1 MPLFCSHIFYM
12 FKTSAIILRTVK
24 YGETSLV
31 VTAFTELFGLQTY
44 MVNGVRTSKKSGLK
58 ASLYQPAS
66 MVAMEVY
73 HHDRNN
79 MHRIKEINRTH
90 VFKNVLNDVVKNSV
104 ALFLME
110 LLYKLL
116 KQPEQN
122 SDLFYFC
129 EDALLQLDEA
139 PSAVTANMPLFFA
152 LHISHFFGFKIDDN
166 FSAQYPFL
174 DLHEGNFVSER
185 PPHSHFLESEN
196 AEITAELLKIMVPAE
211 LNDIKLNHYK
221 RRELLQKYMDYY
233 SLHLQD
239 FGQMKT
245 IMVMQEV
252 LG

>member
-1 MPLFCSHIFYM
+1 M

-24 YGETSLV
+24 YGETSLIV
-31 VTAFTELFGLQTY
+31 SAFTELFGLQTY
-44 MVNGVRTSKKSGLK
+44 MVNGVRTSKKTGLK

-66 MVAMEVY
+66 VVDLEVY
-73 HHDRNN
+73 HHDRNT

-90 VFKNVLNDVVKNSV
+90 VFKNVLTEVVKNSV
-104 ALFLME
+104 AIFLME

-122 SDLFYFC
+122 AELFYFC

-139 PSAVTANMPLFFA
+139 PAYVTANMPLFFA

-166 FSAQYPFL
+166 FSTSTPFL
-174 DLHEGNFVSER
+174 DLQEGNFTSDR
-185 PPHSHFLESEN
+185 PPHSNFIDGQN
-196 AEITAELLKIMVPAE
+196 AELTSELLKVMLPSE
-211 LNDIKLNHYK
+211 LADIKMNHLK
-221 RRELLQKYMDYY
+221 RGELLQKYMDYY
-233 SLHLQD
+233 ALHIQD

-245 IMVMQEV
+245 IVVMQQV

>member
-1 MPLFCSHIFYM
+1 M
-12 FKTSAIILRTVK
+12 FKTRAIILRTVK

-31 VTAFTELFGLQTY
+31 VSAFTELFGLQTY
-44 MVNGVRTSKKSGLK
+44 LVNGVRTSKKSGLK

-66 MVAMEVY
+66 VVDLEVY
-73 HHDRNN
+73 HNERNT
-79 MHRIKEINRTH
+79 MHRIKECNRAH
-90 VFKNVLNDVVKNSV
+90 IFNDVLTDVVKNSV

-129 EDALLQLDEA
+129 EDSLLQLDNA
-139 PSAVTANMPLFFA
+139 PAIVTANLPLFFA

-166 FSAQYPFL
+166 FSDENGFL
-174 DLHEGNFVSER
+174 DLQEGNFINAR
-185 PPHSHFLESEN
+185 PHHTYYIEGEN
-196 AEITAELLKIMVPAE
+196 ALITSELLKIMLPSE
-211 LNDIKLNHYK
+211 LDDIRMNHLK
-221 RRELLQKYMDYY
+221 RRELLQRYMEYY
-233 SLHLQD
+233 ALHIQD

-245 IMVMQEV
+245 LMVMQEV

>member
-1 MPLFCSHIFYM
+1 M
-12 FKTSAIILRTVK
+12 FKTRAIILRTVK

-44 MVNGVRTSKKSGLK
+44 LVNGVRTSKKSGLK

-66 MVAMEVY
+66 VVDMEVY
-73 HHDRNN
+73 HNERNT
-79 MHRIKEINRTH
+79 MHRIKECNRAH
-90 VFKNVLNDVVKNSV
+90 VFNNVLTDVVKNSV

-129 EDALLQLDEA
+129 EDSLLQLDEA
-139 PSAVTANMPLFFA
+139 SAHVTANMPLFLA

-166 FSAQYPFL
+166 FSEETSFL
-174 DLHEGNFVSER
+174 DLQEGNFVDAR
-185 PPHSHFLESEN
+185 PHHTYFIEGEN
-196 AEITAELLKIMVPAE
+196 ALITSELLKIMLPSE
-211 LNDIKLNHYK
+211 LNDIKMNHLK
-221 RRELLQKYMDYY
+221 RRELLQRYMEYY
-233 SLHLQD
+233 ALHMQD

-245 IMVMQEV
+245 LMVMQEV

>member
-1 MPLFCSHIFYM
+1 M
-12 FKTSAIILRTVK
+12 FKTRAIILRTVK

-31 VTAFTELFGLQTY
+31 VSAFTELFGLQTY
-44 MVNGVRTSKKSGLK
+44 LVNGVRTSKKSGLK

-66 MVAMEVY
+66 VVDLEVY
-73 HHDRNN
+73 HNERNT
-79 MHRIKEINRTH
+79 MHRIKECNRAH
-90 VFKNVLNDVVKNSV
+90 IFNNVLTDVVKNSV

-129 EDALLQLDEA
+129 EDSLLQLDDA
-139 PSAVTANMPLFFA
+139 PAIVTANLPLFFA

-166 FSAQYPFL
+166 FSDENGFL
-174 DLHEGNFVSER
+174 DLQEGNFINAR
-185 PPHSHFLESEN
+185 PHHTYYIEGEN
-196 AEITAELLKIMVPAE
+196 ALITSELLKIMLPSE
-211 LNDIKLNHYK
+211 LNDIKMNHLK
-221 RRELLQKYMDYY
+221 RRELLQRYMEYY
-233 SLHLQD
+233 ALHIQD

-245 IMVMQEV
+245 LMVMQEV

>member
-1 MPLFCSHIFYM
+1 M
-12 FKTSAIILRTVK
+12 FKTRAIILRTVK

-31 VTAFTELFGLQTY
+31 ITAFTELFGLQTY
-44 MVNGVRTSKKSGLK
+44 LVNGVRTSKKSGLK

-66 MVAMEVY
+66 VVDMEVY
-73 HHDRNN
+73 HNERNT
-79 MHRIKEINRTH
+79 MHRIKECNRAH
-90 VFKNVLNDVVKNSV
+90 VFNNVLTDVVKNSV

-129 EDALLQLDEA
+129 EDSLLQLDEA
-139 PSAVTANMPLFFA
+139 PAHVTANMPLFFA

-166 FSAQYPFL
+166 FSEEHPFL
-174 DLHEGNFVSER
+174 DLQEGNFVEAR
-185 PPHSHFLESEN
+185 PHHTFFIEGEN
-196 AEITAELLKIMVPAE
+196 ALLTSELLKIMLPAE
-211 LNDIKLNHYK
+211 LNDIRMNHLK
-221 RRELLQKYMDYY
+221 RRELLQRYMEYY
-233 SLHLQD
+233 ALHIQD

-245 IMVMQEV
+245 LMVMQEV

>member
-1 MPLFCSHIFYM
+1 M
-12 FKTSAIILRTVK
+12 FKTRAIILRTVK

-31 VTAFTELFGLQTY
+31 VSAFTELFGLQTY
-44 MVNGVRTSKKSGLK
+44 LVNGVRTSKKSGLK

-66 MVAMEVY
+66 VVDLEVY
-73 HHDRNN
+73 HNERNT
-79 MHRIKEINRTH
+79 MHRIKECNRAH
-90 VFKNVLNDVVKNSV
+90 IFNNVLTDVVKNSV

-129 EDALLQLDEA
+129 EDSLLQLDDA
-139 PSAVTANMPLFFA
+139 PAIVTANLPLFFA

-166 FSAQYPFL
+166 FSDENGFL
-174 DLHEGNFVSER
+174 DLQEGNFINAR
-185 PPHSHFLESEN
+185 PYHTYYIEGEN
-196 AEITAELLKIMVPAE
+196 ALITSELLKIMLPSE
-211 LNDIKLNHYK
+211 LNDIKMNHLK
-221 RRELLQKYMDYY
+221 RRELLQRYMEYY
-233 SLHLQD
+233 ALHIQD

-245 IMVMQEV
+245 LMVMQEV

>member
-1 MPLFCSHIFYM
+1 M
-12 FKTSAIILRTVK
+12 FKTRAIILRTVK

-31 VTAFTELFGLQTY
+31 VSAFTELFGLQTY
-44 MVNGVRTSKKSGLK
+44 LVNGVRTSKKSGLK

-66 MVAMEVY
+66 VVDLEVY
-73 HHDRNN
+73 HNERNT
-79 MHRIKEINRTH
+79 MHRIKECNRAH
-90 VFKNVLNDVVKNSV
+90 IFNDVLTDVVKNSV

-129 EDALLQLDEA
+129 EDSLLQLDDA
-139 PSAVTANMPLFFA
+139 PAIVTANLPLFFA

-166 FSAQYPFL
+166 FSDENGFL
-174 DLHEGNFVSER
+174 DLQEGNFINAR
-185 PPHSHFLESEN
+185 PHHSYYIEGEN
-196 AEITAELLKIMVPAE
+196 ALITSELLKIMLPSE
-211 LNDIKLNHYK
+211 LNDIRMNHLK
-221 RRELLQKYMDYY
+221 RRELLQRYMEYY
-233 SLHLQD
+233 ALHIQD

-245 IMVMQEV
+245 LMVMQEV

>member
-1 MPLFCSHIFYM
+1 M
-12 FKTSAIILRTVK
+12 FKTRAIILRTVK

-31 VTAFTELFGLQTY
+31 VSAFTELFGLQTY
-44 MVNGVRTSKKSGLK
+44 LVNGVRTSKKSGLK

-66 MVAMEVY
+66 VVDLEVY
-73 HHDRNN
+73 HNERNT
-79 MHRIKEINRTH
+79 MHRIKECNRAH
-90 VFKNVLNDVVKNSV
+90 IFNDVLTDVVKNSV

-129 EDALLQLDEA
+129 EDSLLQLDDA
-139 PSAVTANMPLFFA
+139 PAIVTANLPLFFA

-166 FSAQYPFL
+166 FSDENGFL
-174 DLHEGNFVSER
+174 DLQEGNFINAR
-185 PPHSHFLESEN
+185 PDHTYYIEGEN
-196 AEITAELLKIMVPAE
+196 ALITSELLKIMLPSE
-211 LNDIKLNHYK
+211 LDDIRMNHLK
-221 RRELLQKYMDYY
+221 RRELLQRYMEYY
-233 SLHLQD
+233 ALHIQD

-245 IMVMQEV
+245 LMVMQEV

>member
-1 MPLFCSHIFYM
+1 MGGLVKFMTH
-12 FKTSAIILRTVK
+12 KTKGIVLRTIP

-31 VTAFTELFGLQTY
+31 VTIFTELFGVQTY
-44 MVNGVRTSKKSGLK
+44 MVNGIRTAKKTGLK

-66 MVAMEVY
+66 VVEMEVY
-73 HHDRNN
+73 HNDRNS
-79 MHRIKEINRTH
+79 MHRIKEINRKH
-90 VFKNVLNDVVKNSV
+90 VFKNILTDVVKNSV

-129 EDALLQLDEA
+129 EDSLLQLDEA
-139 PSAVTANMPLFFA
+139 PAHVTANMPLFFA

-166 FSAQYPFL
+166 YSAECSFL
-174 DLHEGNFVSER
+174 DLQEGNFIDDR
-185 PPHSHFLESEN
+185 PHHPHFMESEN
-196 AEITAELLKIMVPAE
+196 AELTAELLKIMLPSE
-211 LNDIKLNHYK
+211 LDDIKMNQLK
-221 RRELLQKYMDYY
+221 RRELLLKYMDYY
-233 SLHLQD
+233 SLHIQD

-245 IMVMQEV
+245 MMVMQEV

>member
-1 MPLFCSHIFYM
+1 M
-12 FKTSAIILRTVK
+12 FKTRAIILRTVK

-44 MVNGVRTSKKSGLK
+44 LVNGVRTAKKSGLK

-66 MVAMEVY
+66 VVDMEVY
-73 HHDRNN
+73 HNERNT
-79 MHRIKEINRTH
+79 MHRIKECNRAH
-90 VFKNVLNDVVKNSV
+90 VFNNILTDVVKNSV

-129 EDALLQLDEA
+129 EDSLLQLDDA
-139 PSAVTANMPLFFA
+139 PAHVTANMPLFFA

-166 FSAQYPFL
+166 FSEELPFL
-174 DLHEGNFVSER
+174 DLQEGNFVEAR
-185 PPHSHFLESEN
+185 PHHTFFIEGDN
-196 AEITAELLKIMVPAE
+196 ALITSELLKIMLPTE
-211 LNDIKLNHYK
+211 LNDIRMNHLK
-221 RRELLQKYMDYY
+221 RRELLQRYMEYY
-233 SLHLQD
+233 ALHMQD

-245 IMVMQEV
+245 LMVMQEV
-252 LG
+252 LGN

>member
-1 MPLFCSHIFYM
+1 M
-12 FKTSAIILRTVK
+12 FKTRAIILRTVK

-31 VTAFTELFGLQTY
+31 VSAFTELFGLQTY
-44 MVNGVRTSKKSGLK
+44 LVNGVRTSKKSGLK

-66 MVAMEVY
+66 VVDLEVY
-73 HHDRNN
+73 HNERNT
-79 MHRIKEINRTH
+79 MHRIKECNRAH
-90 VFKNVLNDVVKNSV
+90 IFNDVLTDVVKNSV

-129 EDALLQLDEA
+129 EDSLLQLDDA
-139 PSAVTANMPLFFA
+139 PAIVTANLPLFFA

-166 FSAQYPFL
+166 FSDENGFL
-174 DLHEGNFVSER
+174 DLQEGNFINAR
-185 PPHSHFLESEN
+185 PHHSYYIEGEN
-196 AEITAELLKIMVPAE
+196 ALITSELLKIMLPSE
-211 LNDIKLNHYK
+211 LNDIKMNHLK
-221 RRELLQKYMDYY
+221 RRELLQRYMEYY
-233 SLHLQD
+233 ALHIQD

-245 IMVMQEV
+245 LMVMQEV

>member
-1 MPLFCSHIFYM
+1 M
-12 FKTSAIILRTVK
+12 FKTNAIILRTVK

-31 VTAFTELFGLQTY
+31 VSAFTELFGLQTY
-44 MVNGVRTSKKSGLK
+44 MVNGVRTAKKTGLK

-66 MVAMEVY
+66 MVEMEVY
-73 HHDRNN
+73 YNERNS
-79 MHRIKEINRTH
+79 MHRVKEINRTH
-90 VFKNVLNDVVKNSV
+90 VFKNILTDVVKNSV

-129 EDALLQLDEA
+129 EDSLLQLDEA
-139 PSAVTANMPLFFA
+139 PAHVTANMPLFLA

-166 FSAQYPFL
+166 FSTAFPFL
-174 DLHEGNFVSER
+174 DLQEGNFVDVR
-185 PPHSHFLESEN
+185 PHHPHFMEGEN
-196 AEITAELLKIMVPAE
+196 AELTAELLKIMVPSE
-211 LNDIKLNHYK
+211 LDDIKMNHFK
-221 RRELLQKYMDYY
+221 RRELLAKYMEYY
-233 SLHLQD
+233 ALHMHD

-245 IMVMQEV
+245 LMVMQEV

>member
-1 MPLFCSHIFYM
+1 M

-44 MVNGVRTSKKSGLK
+44 MVNGIRTAKKAGLK

-66 MVAMEVY
+66 VVDMEVY
-73 HHDRNN
+73 HHDRST
-79 MHRIKEINRTH
+79 MHRIKEINRKH
-90 VFKNVLNDVVKNSV
+90 VFKNILTDVVKNSV

-129 EDALLQLDEA
+129 EDSLLQLDEA
-139 PSAVTANMPLFFA
+139 PANVTANMPLFFA

-166 FSAQYPFL
+166 FSAEYPFL
-174 DLHEGNFVSER
+174 DLQEGNFIDDR
-185 PPHSHFLESEN
+185 PHHPHFMEGEN
-196 AEITAELLKIMVPAE
+196 AELTAHLLKIMVPVE
-211 LNDIKLNHYK
+211 LDDLKMNHFK
-221 RRELLQKYMDYY
+221 RRELLSKYIDYY
-233 SLHLQD
+233 ALHIQD

-245 IMVMQEV
+245 MMIMQEV

>member
-1 MPLFCSHIFYM
+1 M
-12 FKTSAIILRTVK
+12 FKTRAIILRTVK

-31 VTAFTELFGLQTY
+31 VSAFTELFGLQTY
-44 MVNGVRTSKKSGLK
+44 LVNGVRTSKKSGLK

-66 MVAMEVY
+66 VVDLEVY
-73 HHDRNN
+73 HNERNT
-79 MHRIKEINRTH
+79 MHRIKECNRAH
-90 VFKNVLNDVVKNSV
+90 IFNDVLTDVVKNSV

-129 EDALLQLDEA
+129 EDSLLQLDDA
-139 PSAVTANMPLFFA
+139 PAIVTANLPLFFA

-166 FSAQYPFL
+166 FSDENGFL
-174 DLHEGNFVSER
+174 DLQEGNFINAR
-185 PPHSHFLESEN
+185 PHHTYYIEGEN
-196 AEITAELLKIMVPAE
+196 ALITSELLKIMLPSE
-211 LNDIKLNHYK
+211 LDDIRMNHLK
-221 RRELLQKYMDYY
+221 RRELLQRYMEYY
-233 SLHLQD
+233 ALHIQD

-245 IMVMQEV
+245 LMVMQEV

>member
-1 MPLFCSHIFYM
+1 M
-12 FKTSAIILRTVK
+12 FKTRAIILRTVK

-31 VTAFTELFGLQTY
+31 VSAFTELFGLQTY
-44 MVNGVRTSKKSGLK
+44 LVNGVRTSKKSGLK

-66 MVAMEVY
+66 VVDLEVY
-73 HHDRNN
+73 HNERNT
-79 MHRIKEINRTH
+79 MHRIKECNRAH
-90 VFKNVLNDVVKNSV
+90 IFNDVLTDVVKNSV

-129 EDALLQLDEA
+129 EDSLLQLDDA
-139 PSAVTANMPLFFA
+139 PAIVTANLPLFFA

-166 FSAQYPFL
+166 FSDENGFL
-174 DLHEGNFVSER
+174 DLQEGNFINAR
-185 PPHSHFLESEN
+185 PHHTYYIEGEN
-196 AEITAELLKIMVPAE
+196 ALITSELLKIMLPSE
-211 LNDIKLNHYK
+211 LNDIKMNHLK
-221 RRELLQKYMDYY
+221 RRELLQRYMEYY
-233 SLHLQD
+233 ALHIQD

-245 IMVMQEV
+245 LMVMQEV

>member
-1 MPLFCSHIFYM
+1 M
-12 FKTSAIILRTVK
+12 FKTRAIILRTVK

-44 MVNGVRTSKKSGLK
+44 LVNGVRTSKKSGLK

-66 MVAMEVY
+66 VVDMEVY
-73 HHDRNN
+73 HNERNT
-79 MHRIKEINRTH
+79 MHRIKECNRAH
-90 VFKNVLNDVVKNSV
+90 VFNNVLTDVVKNSV

-129 EDALLQLDEA
+129 EDSLLQLDEA
-139 PSAVTANMPLFFA
+139 PAHVTANMPLFFA

-166 FSAQYPFL
+166 FSEETSFL
-174 DLHEGNFVSER
+174 DLQEGNFVDAR
-185 PPHSHFLESEN
+185 PHHTYFIEGEN
-196 AEITAELLKIMVPAE
+196 ALITSELLKIMLPSE
-211 LNDIKLNHYK
+211 LNDIKMNHLK
-221 RRELLQKYMDYY
+221 RRELLQRYMEYY
-233 SLHLQD
+233 ALHMQD

-245 IMVMQEV
+245 LMVMQEV

>member
-1 MPLFCSHIFYM
+1 M
-12 FKTSAIILRTVK
+12 FKTKAIILRTVK

-31 VTAFTELFGLQTY
+31 VSAFTELFGLQTY
-44 MVNGVRTSKKSGLK
+44 LVNGVRTSKKSGLK

-66 MVAMEVY
+66 VVEMEVY
-73 HHDRNN
+73 HNERNT
-79 MHRIKEINRTH
+79 MHRIKECNRLH
-90 VFKNVLNDVVKNSV
+90 VFNSVLTDVVKNSV

-129 EDALLQLDEA
+129 EDSLLQLDEA
-139 PSAVTANMPLFFA
+139 PAHVTANMPLFFA

-166 FSAQYPFL
+166 FSEENCFL
-174 DLHEGNFVSER
+174 DLQEGNFINER
-185 PPHSHFLESEN
+185 PAHIYFIEGGN
-196 AEITAELLKIMVPAE
+196 ALITSELLKIMLPAE
-211 LNDIKLNHYK
+211 LNDIKMNHLK
-221 RRELLQKYMDYY
+221 RRELLQRYMEYY
-233 SLHLQD
+233 ALHIQD

-245 IMVMQEV
+245 LMVMQEV

>member
-1 MPLFCSHIFYM
+1 M
-12 FKTSAIILRTVK
+12 FKTRAIILRTVK

-31 VTAFTELFGLQTY
+31 VSAFTELFGLQTY
-44 MVNGVRTSKKSGLK
+44 MVNAVRTAKKTGLK

-66 MVAMEVY
+66 VVEMEVY
-73 HHDRNN
+73 HNERNS

-90 VFKNVLNDVVKNSV
+90 VFKNILTDVVKNSV

-129 EDALLQLDEA
+129 EDSLLQLDEA
-139 PSAVTANMPLFFA
+139 PAHVTANMPLFFA

-166 FSAQYPFL
+166 YTAAHSFL
-174 DLHEGNFVSER
+174 DLQEGNFVSSR
-185 PPHSHFLESEN
+185 PHHGNFIEGEN
-196 AEITAELLKIMVPAE
+196 AELTAELLKIMVPSE
-211 LNDIKLNHYK
+211 LDDIKMNHFK
-221 RRELLQKYMDYY
+221 RRDLLAKYMDYY
-233 SLHLQD
+233 TLHMHD

-245 IMVMQEV
+245 LMVMQEV